1 MTVSRR
7 ARLLDYGAIALIVL
21 GAVLFVVAHV
31 ALARIQAE
39 GVVLVARGQSFGR
52 MREWERWAFL
62 WWSGLAVI
70 TAGVGV
76 AVWAAVGHRKSTA
89 GMGNGTRDEGIAE
102 KKKREREPE

>member
-7 ARLLDYGAIALIVL
+7 ARLLDYGAIALIVV

-39 GVVLVARGQSFGR
+39 GVVLVARGESFGR
-52 MREWERWAFL
+52 MREWERWAWL
-62 WWSGLAVI
+62 WWGGLAVI

-76 AVWAAVGHRKSTA
+76 AVWAAAGHRKATA
-89 GMGNGTRDEGIAE
+89 GMGKGTGDAGIAE
-102 KKKREREPE
+102 ETKREGE